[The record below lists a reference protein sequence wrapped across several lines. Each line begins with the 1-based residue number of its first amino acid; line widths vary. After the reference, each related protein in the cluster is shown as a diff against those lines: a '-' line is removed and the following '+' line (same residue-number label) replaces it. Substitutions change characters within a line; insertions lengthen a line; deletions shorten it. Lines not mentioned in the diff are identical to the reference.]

1 MENKSLFTSITLVIV
16 IVVGYFLHNEQVD
29 KLQAEIDI
37 ITAEYNAK
45 LSSIQTDTKLD
56 SMQTDTKLDS
66 MQTDTKL
73 DSMQTDTKLDSMQTD
88 TKLDSIQ
95 TDTKNAKTRIIDK
108 PIVNSANIS
117 ALEDLN
123 NQLINAHSEIKS
135 MQKKLSLATSK
146 SGVLTNE
153 ISQMSDSRNEVKLLT
168 KSLKSAEQ
176 KLTTTQQEL
185 SLSDDKVKY
194 LQGIFETKN
203 KETIVKNIA
212 RIKTLKE
219 ASSGIAVTGII
230 APVIGLVTLVAY
242 ATEEIDN
249 YCVNIKNTINL
260 EKDIFGKVVSL
271 DPQMQ
276 KDFHYQCDS

>member
-1 MENKSLFTSITLVIV
+1 MENKSLFTSITLVVV

-45 LSSIQTDTKLD
+45 LNSIQA
-56 SMQTDTKLDS
+56 
-66 MQTDTKL
+66 
-73 DSMQTDTKLDSMQTD
+73 D

-95 TDTKNAKTRIIDK
+95 ADNKNAKTKIIDK
-108 PIVNSANIS
+108 PTVNNANIS

-123 NQLINAHSEIKS
+123 NQLISAHSEIKS

-153 ISQMSDSRNEVKLLT
+153 ISQMNDSKNEVKLLT

>member
-73 DSMQTDTKLDSMQTD
+73 DSMQTDTKLDS
-88 TKLDSIQ
+88 IQ
-95 TDTKNAKTRIIDK
+95 TDTKNAKTKIIDK

>member
-45 LSSIQTDTKLD
+45 LSSI
-56 SMQTDTKLDS
+56 
-66 MQTDTKL
+66 
-73 DSMQTDTKLDSMQTD
+73 QTDTKLDSMQTD

>member
-1 MENKSLFTSITLVIV
+1 MENKSLFTSITLVVV

-37 ITAEYNAK
+37 ITAEYNSK
-45 LSSIQTDTKLD
+45 LNSIQADIKLD
-56 SMQTDTKLDS
+56 SIQADIKLDS
-66 MQTDTKL
+66 IQA
-73 DSMQTDTKLDSMQTD
+73 D

-95 TDTKNAKTRIIDK
+95 ADNKNAKTKIIDK
-108 PIVNSANIS
+108 PTVNNANIS

-123 NQLINAHSEIKS
+123 NQLISAHSEIKS

-153 ISQMSDSRNEVKLLT
+153 ISQMNDSRNEVKLLT

-176 KLTTTQQEL
+176 KLTTAQQEL

-194 LQGIFETKN
+194 LQGVFETKN
-203 KETIVKNIA
+203 KENIVKNIA
-212 RIKTLKE
+212 RIKALKE
-219 ASSGIAVTGII
+219 SSGGIAVTGLIV
-230 APVIGLVTLVAY
+230 PVIGLATLVSY
-242 ATEEIDN
+242 ANEEINN
-249 YCVNIKNTINL
+249 YCANIKNITNL

-276 KDFHYQCDS
+276 KDFHYQCEVSLKDKIKKSIKKIKIKK